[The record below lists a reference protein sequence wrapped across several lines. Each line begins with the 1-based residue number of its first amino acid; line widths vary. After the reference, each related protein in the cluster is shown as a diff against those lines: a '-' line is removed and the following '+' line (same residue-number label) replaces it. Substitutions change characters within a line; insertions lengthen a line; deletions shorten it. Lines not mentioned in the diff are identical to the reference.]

1 MEQHPEPTSPTVIDL
16 RTSKKRRRSDVA
28 PWHRIVINAASK
40 VRGKYG
46 PIDPITAKRIMRDFK
61 AALVPR
67 RAPGRKVSKEVATA
81 AEMRSAGTPWLQI
94 YPAAFEGFDRMPFE
108 VRSYRKY
115 NLRRAVA
122 AYLRR
127 RRSRDG
133 ERSPN
138 ETVRPTV

>member
-1 MEQHPEPTSPTVIDL
+1 MERQPEPTSPTVMAL
-16 RTSKKRRRSDVA
+16 RTSKKRRRADVA

-81 AEMRSAGTPWLQI
+81 AEMRKAGTPWKQI
-94 YPAAFEGFDRMPFE
+94 YPSALEGFDQMPFDL
-108 VRSYRKY
+108 RSYRKY

-122 AYLRR
+122 AYLKRQQLR
-127 RRSRDG
+127 EGKRNPHTS
-133 ERSPN
+133 N
-138 ETVRPTV
+138 VPTV